1 MKNIFRMILGFV
13 LFPVFIVVFI
23 PYMLV
28 VICIEGIGDYIHLV
42 KTGEK
47 NERKAERTKV

>member
-1 MKNIFRMILGFV
+1 MKNIFRMILGV
-13 LFPVFIVVFI
+13 LLFPLFLIVFI

-28 VICIEGIGDYIHLV
+28 IICIEGVSDYIHLV

-47 NERKAERTKV
+47 NERKAERTEI